1 MVYKLSIANK
11 TILVNA
17 KPVGFE
23 VAEVESGSFGVHDPG
38 GKFVAVVAVV
48 MSVVDT
54 VLEII
59 DIVDVVEETREM
71 VDQLNGPTKQSYKDF
86 FNGIRPA
93 SQGYNA
99 AIAPTRPTGL

>member
-11 TILVNA
+11 TIPVNA
-17 KPVGFE
+17 KAVGFE
-23 VAEVESGSFGVHDPG
+23 VAEVESGSFGVRDPG

-59 DIVDVVEETREM
+59 DIVDVVEETKEM
-71 VDQLNGPTKQSYKDF
+71 VDQLNGPIKQSYKDY
-86 FNGIRPA
+86 FNGIRAA
-93 SQGYNA
+93 SQ
-99 AIAPTRPTGL
+99 